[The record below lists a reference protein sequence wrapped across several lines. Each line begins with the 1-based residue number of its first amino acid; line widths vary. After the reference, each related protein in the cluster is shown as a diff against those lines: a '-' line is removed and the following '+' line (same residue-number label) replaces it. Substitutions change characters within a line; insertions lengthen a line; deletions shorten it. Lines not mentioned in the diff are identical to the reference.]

1 MDIIGNDLVLNNDG
15 NVVFVFIKDKYKLI
29 DDERILVN
37 DVIIVDGD
45 VFIKDLLY

>member
-15 NVVFVFIKDKYKLI
+15 NIVFVFIKDKYKLI

>member
-29 DDERILVN
+29 DDERILVD